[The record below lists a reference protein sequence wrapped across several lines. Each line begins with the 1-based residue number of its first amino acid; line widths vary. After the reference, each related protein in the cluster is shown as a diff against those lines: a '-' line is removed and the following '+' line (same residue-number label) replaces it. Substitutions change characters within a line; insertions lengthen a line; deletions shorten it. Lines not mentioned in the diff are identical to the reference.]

1 MDSTPVI
8 LVSKKV
14 GSYRLCIYYQAL
26 NKITVKYKFPI
37 TFVDELHGAKYLS
50 KFGLKSV
57 YYQIRIQE
65 ENIPKIAFCT
75 HEDLYEFCVM
85 PFGISNGPATF

>member
-1 MDSTPVI
+1 MDSTLVI

-37 TFVDELHGAKYLS
+37 TFVDELHSAKYLS
-50 KFGLKSV
+50 NFGLKSSIIE
-57 YYQIRIQE
+57 IRIRE

-85 PFGISNGPATF
+85 PFGISNSPATF

>member
-1 MDSTPVI
+1 MDSTLVI
-8 LVSKKV
+8 LVSNKV
-14 GSYRLCIYYQAL
+14 GSYELYIYYQAL

-37 TFVDELHGAKYLS
+37 TFVDEIHGAKYLS

-57 YYQIRIQE
+57 YYQIRIRE

-85 PFGISNGPATF
+85 PFGISNDPTTF